1 MGYQLCIDL
10 QSSGVQAAN
19 LSTSGPVSG
28 SSAPVGMGPTGGQ
41 KHVTPS
47 FEFGDREVY
56 KCPRVDAYVNAT
68 TADIDSYRRQH
79 EVSALV
85 WSCCLVILCGCPS
98 YRNLQFGVSQF
109 LFSSSWN

>member
-1 MGYQLCIDL
+1 MQTSG
-10 QSSGVQAAN
+10 GVQPAN
-19 LSTSGPVSG
+19 LSTGGPVSG

-47 FEFGDREVY
+47 FEFNDREAY
-56 KCPRVDAYVNAT
+56 KRPRVDAYVNAT

-85 WSCCLVILCGCPS
+85 WSCSLVILYGRQLCHKF
-98 YRNLQFGVSQF
+98 QFGVTWF
-109 LFSSSWN
+109 LFAWS